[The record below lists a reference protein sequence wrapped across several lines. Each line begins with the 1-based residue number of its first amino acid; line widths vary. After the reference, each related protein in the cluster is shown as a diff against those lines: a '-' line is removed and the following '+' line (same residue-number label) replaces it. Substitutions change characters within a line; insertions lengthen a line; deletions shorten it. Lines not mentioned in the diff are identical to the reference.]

1 MEHRLV
7 PHPRGAPLRA
17 ALEVFARARL
27 VGLSAVR
34 FDYRVTGDVASLAIP
49 ARQPSRQ
56 RDRLWERTCFE
67 AFVAAG
73 RGAGY
78 CELNFSPSTEWAA
91 YEFDGHRLGMRALA
105 LAPPAIVIE
114 QTARELLVTATVEL
128 GGLAA
133 APWPRCVGLTAV
145 IEEQGGGR
153 GFFALRHPCD
163 EPDFHDAEGFAVLL
177 DGSAR

>member
-7 PHPRGAPLRA
+7 PHPRGAPLGA

-27 VGLSAVR
+27 VGSSAMR
-34 FDYRVTGDVASLAIP
+34 FDYRVTGDVAGLAIP

-73 RGAGY
+73 SGAGY
-78 CELNFSPSTEWAA
+78 YELNFSPSTEWAA
-91 YEFDGHRLGMRALA
+91 YEFDGYRLGMRALA
-105 LAPPAIVIE
+105 LAPPTVAVE
-114 QTARELLVTATVEL
+114 QMAHELRVTATVEL

-133 APWPRCVGLTAV
+133 APWPRRVGLTAV
-145 IEEQGGGR
+145 IEEQRGGR
-153 GFFALRHPCD
+153 GFFALRHPRD
-163 EPDFHDAEGFAVLL
+163 VPDFHDAEGFAMLL